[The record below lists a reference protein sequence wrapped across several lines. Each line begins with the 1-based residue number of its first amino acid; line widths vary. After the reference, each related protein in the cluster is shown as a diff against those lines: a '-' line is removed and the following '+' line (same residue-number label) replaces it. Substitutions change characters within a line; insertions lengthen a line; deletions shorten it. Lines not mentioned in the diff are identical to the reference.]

1 MFLSLSL
8 ARGIS
13 NNLKICEEKTAD
25 VANSHHCT
33 LSRAQTIPAVA
44 AGVSDEN

>member
-1 MFLSLSL
+1 MFLRLSL
-8 ARGIS
+8 ARGTS
-13 NNLKICEEKTAD
+13 NNLKICKEKTAD

-33 LSRAQTIPAVA
+33 LCGAQTIPAVA